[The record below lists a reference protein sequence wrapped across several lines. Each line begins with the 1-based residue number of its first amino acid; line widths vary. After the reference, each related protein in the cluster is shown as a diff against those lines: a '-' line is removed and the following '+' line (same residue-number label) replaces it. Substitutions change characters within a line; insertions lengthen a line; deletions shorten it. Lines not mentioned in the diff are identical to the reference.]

1 MQTGVR
7 HNTMRASLLSVDRYD
22 LDDLCIFVQRYPRLF
37 VLSGAG
43 ISTDSG
49 IPGYRDADGRWKR
62 TPPVLLQDFLR
73 SESVRQSYWAR
84 SMVGW
89 PTVANARPNVAHDAL
104 ARLEIAGRL
113 QQLVTQNVD
122 GLHQRAGSSQVI
134 ELHGNLERV
143 VCLECG
149 ALHSRASIQ
158 RMLETLNPEFQ
169 PANSAT
175 AADGD
180 ADVQRR
186 DGDTFRVPQC
196 PRCSGVLKPNVVF
209 FGEGVPRA
217 RVDAALRSL
226 EQADAMLVVGSSL
239 MVYSGFRFC
248 ERAAAMGKPIAAI
261 NLGRT
266 RADHLLALKT
276 ERPCADA
283 LVFLVERLAVPR
295 FSGRRDL
302 AGNPSAAAT

>member
-1 MQTGVR
+1 MHSQLLAVGR
-7 HNTMRASLLSVDRYD
+7 HALV
-22 LDDLCIFVQRYPRLF
+22 DLCSFVRQYPRLF

-49 IPGYRDADGRWKR
+49 IPGYRDADGRWRR

-73 SESVRQSYWAR
+73 SASVRQRYWAR

-89 PTVANARPNVAHDAL
+89 PTVANARPNTAHDAL
-104 ARLEIAGRL
+104 ARFEAAGRL

-122 GLHQRAGSSQVI
+122 GLHQRAGSTRVI
-134 ELHGNLERV
+134 ELHGNLDQV

-149 ALHSRASIQ
+149 ALHSRVSIQ
-158 RMLETLNPEFQ
+158 RILESLNPESQ
-169 PANSAT
+169 AASAPT

-180 ADVQRR
+180 ADIERR
-186 DGDTFRVPQC
+186 NLDLFRVPQC
-196 PRCSGVLKPNVVF
+196 SRCAGVLKPNVVF
-209 FGEGVPRA
+209 FGEGVPRD
-217 RVDAALRSL
+217 RVDGALRSL

-248 ERAAAMGKPIAAI
+248 EWADAMGKPIAAI

-266 RADHLLALKT
+266 RADHFLALKI
-276 ERPCADA
+276 ERPCAEA
-283 LVFLVERLAVPR
+283 LTSLVERL
-295 FSGRRDL
+295 GID
-302 AGNPSAAAT
+302 

>member
-1 MQTGVR
+1 MHSQSVP
-7 HNTMRASLLSVDRYD
+7 VDRHA
-22 LDDLCIFVQRYPRLF
+22 LADLCGFVQQYPRLF

-49 IPGYRDADGRWKR
+49 IPGYRDADGRWRR

-73 SESVRQSYWAR
+73 SETVRQRYWAR

-89 PTVANARPNVAHDAL
+89 PIVASARPNIAHDAL
-104 ARLEIAGRL
+104 ARLEAAGRFR
-113 QQLVTQNVD
+113 QLVTQNVD
-122 GLHQRAGSSQVI
+122 GLHQRAGSSRVI
-134 ELHGNLERV
+134 ELHGNLDRV

-149 ALHSRASIQ
+149 ALHSRALIQ
-158 RMLETLNPEFQ
+158 RTLESLNPQ
-169 PANSAT
+169 YQAATIVT

-180 ADVQRR
+180 ADIEHR
-186 DGDTFRVPQC
+186 DLDRFRVPQC
-196 PRCSGVLKPNVVF
+196 PRCAGVVKPHVVF
-209 FGEGVPRA
+209 FGEGVPRD

-248 ERAAAMGKPIAAI
+248 EWAGTKGKPIAAV

-266 RADHLLALKT
+266 RADHLLALKI
-276 ERPCADA
+276 ERPCAEA
-283 LVFLVERLAVPR
+283 LTSLVERL
-295 FSGRRDL
+295 GID
-302 AGNPSAAAT
+302 